1 MDHEDRTQSLSTFVA
16 GLALGAVIGAGAAL
30 LTAPRNGRGTRRR
43 LRRAADG
50 VRHTTT
56 ERFDEI
62 ADEFRDRVDQAV
74 DGARRRLR
82 R

>member
-1 MDHEDRTQSLSTFVA
+1 MDHEERNSSLGTFVA

-30 LTAPRNGRGTRRR
+30 LSAPQSGRGTRRR
-43 LRRAADG
+43 LRRAAGD
-50 VRHTTT
+50 VRHTTA
-56 ERFDEI
+56 ERFDDI
-62 ADEFRDRVDQAV
+62 ADEFRERVDQAV